1 MFGYLRSREDEEM
14 AGEEV
19 LIGIVIGGF
28 LVAALNPA
36 RGFLFIMLQQRRQIE
51 MLLAKN
57 GNGQAEEEPKT

>member
-1 MFGYLRSREDEEM
+1 M

-36 RGFLFIMLQQRRQIE
+36 KGFLFIMLQQRRQIE
-51 MLLAKN
+51 MLMAKN
-57 GNGQAEEEPKT
+57 GSGQAEEEPKT